1 MSCRPLANRSALSD
15 LLARYCAWTGAL
27 PLLPSREALQRCSQ
41 RLGARARRRGRV
53 TKAAKPHS
61 GEAPQP
67 HDRRAP
73 DDLPRGSLQ
82 RPKSISTARERT
94 DSVLDDTC
102 VCGWIRRPSPTSA
115 RMYPIKIMALYAVES
130 VIGPQYYE

>member
-1 MSCRPLANRSALSD
+1 MPLANRPALSD
-15 LLARYCAWTGAL
+15 LLLALCLETGA
-27 PLLPSREALQRCSQ
+27 PSLLRQERLCSAAASAS
-41 RLGARARRRGRV
+41 GARARRRGRV
-53 TKAAKPHS
+53 AKAAKPHS

-67 HDRRAP
+67 HNRRAP

-115 RMYPIKIMALYAVES
+115 RMYPSKIMALYAVES